1 MKSWTRL
8 TGAIAVSAPLG
19 GDLMKHGKK
28 PTVAQRRMMEKH
40 GLGSGMWLVVKDTPQ
55 RMELVHRW
63 SDRTRRVILKE
74 VERCA
79 EQDH

>member
-1 MKSWTRL
+1 MKSWTIL

-28 PTVAQRRMMEKH
+28 PTVSQRKMMEKH
-40 GLGSGMWLVVKDTPQ
+40 GLDSGMWLVVKDTPQ

>member
-1 MKSWTRL
+1 MNIWTIL
-8 TGAIAVSAPLG
+8 TGAIAVSAPPG

-28 PTVAQRRMMEKH
+28 PTVAQRRMMDKH

-63 SDRTRRVILKE
+63 SDRTRRVIPKE